1 MAGRESRLQSDY
13 TTIDIR
19 LDSYSIPARHRK
31 RRFFAHSVGQS
42 DVDNGFGHDWPEN
55 RQSFPGVIGTRKRAR
70 WAKLA
75 NRQAGY
81 ATSLPP
87 YSHFVLNGAS
97 CSARLTAAAVSR
109 SRSRANQNRQ
119 ARSDMEETKRK
130 QHLRVP
136 VFEHEKRDIEESARA
151 AGLSVAAYL
160 RQLGLGFE
168 VRGILDY
175 EKVDELAKIS
185 ADLGRLGGLLK
196 MWLSNDERLQQFSE
210 AQIEKTIKV
219 AMERIEEGQ
228 EEMSRVMQAVL
239 MQPR

>member
-1 MAGRESRLQSDY
+1 MDDGKQ
-13 TTIDIR
+13 I
-19 LDSYSIPARHRK
+19 
-31 RRFFAHSVGQS
+31 
-42 DVDNGFGHDWPEN
+42 
-55 RQSFPGVIGTRKRAR
+55 TRKSSPPI
-70 WAKLA
+70 KV
-75 NRQAGY
+75 Y
-81 ATSLPP
+81 CLP
-87 YSHFVLNGAS
+87 
-97 CSARLTAAAVSR
+97 
-109 SRSRANQNRQ
+109 
-119 ARSDMEETKRK
+119 D
-130 QHLRVP
+130 
-136 VFEHEKRDIEESARA
+136 EKEQIEAQARA
-151 AGLSVAAYL
+151 AGLSSAAYL

-228 EEMSRVMQAVL
+228 EEIRRVMQAVL